1 MFKELAPYL
10 RQRAVLMTVTHMED
24 EQIRVN
30 IVPKKLKDGENAALT
45 TPLTITGSAE
55 ELDQVLPAT
64 VINFV
69 SAHLELKNTLEQAKA
84 EMDAAAKEAQAEA
97 RKKSKATGTKIETRR
112 AIVTEKPER
121 AGPPT
126 TDPPKSLGLFDSALQ
141 PTEAT
146 PQTNSTAE
154 TVPGLSDEDQAI
166 LDEIREND
174 ETAESVSAHAIDDES
189 D

>member
-10 RQRAVLMTVTHMED
+10 RQRAVLLTVTHLED

-30 IVPKKLKDGENAALT
+30 IVPQKLKDGENAALT
-45 TPLTITGSAE
+45 TPLTVSGSAE
-55 ELDQVLPAT
+55 ELDRELPAT

-97 RKKSKATGTKIETRR
+97 RKKKTTGTKIETKV
-112 AIVTEKPER
+112 IEKPER
-121 AGPPT
+121 LPPPA
-126 TDPPKSLGLFDSALQ
+126 DPPKSPGLFDSA
-141 PTEAT
+141 PTAT
-146 PQTNSTAE
+146 EGTSERKPTAE
-154 TVPGLSDEDQAI
+154 TVPGISDEDQAI
-166 LDEIREND
+166 LDEIRENE
-174 ETAESVSAHAIDDES
+174 ETAESHTEYEGDEA

>member
-10 RQRAVLMTVTHMED
+10 RQRAVLLTVTHLED

-30 IVPKKLKDGENAALT
+30 IVPQKLKDGENAALT
-45 TPLTITGSAE
+45 TPLTVSGSAE
-55 ELDQVLPAT
+55 ELDRELPAT

-97 RKKSKATGTKIETRR
+97 RKKSKTTGTKIETKV
-112 AIVTEKPER
+112 IEKPER
-121 AGPPT
+121 LPPPA
-126 TDPPKSLGLFDSALQ
+126 DPPKSPGLFDSA
-141 PTEAT
+141 PTAT
-146 PQTNSTAE
+146 EGTSETKPTAE
-154 TVPGLSDEDQAI
+154 TVPGISDEDQAI
-166 LDEIREND
+166 LDEIRENE
-174 ETAESVSAHAIDDES
+174 ETAESRTEYEGDEA

>member
-10 RQRAVLMTVTHMED
+10 RQRAVLLTVTHLDD

-30 IVPKKLKDGENAALT
+30 IVPQKLKDGENAALT
-45 TPLTITGSAE
+45 TPLTVSGSAE
-55 ELDQVLPAT
+55 ELDRELPAT

-97 RKKSKATGTKIETRR
+97 RKKSKTTGTKIETKV
-112 AIVTEKPER
+112 IEKPER
-121 AGPPT
+121 LPPQA
-126 TDPPKSLGLFDSALQ
+126 DPPKSPGLFDSSPPA
-141 PTEAT
+141 TEAT
-146 PQTNSTAE
+146 SE
-154 TVPGLSDEDQAI
+154 TKPTVTTVHGISDEDQAI
-166 LDEIREND
+166 LDEIRENE
-174 ETAESVSAHAIDDES
+174 ETAESRTEYEGDEA